1 MIKKITVKG
10 EFRNRTYLYEVEDGI
25 DFFDAVKK
33 ASADFVNTPDGRK
46 IYYKKGSFSWN
57 DFASVPEYICRK
69 YGLRKLNFEESIVKN
84 NESLIS
90 QNTTHPR
97 VCGLQYPPKVD
108 ISSQHNPQGWAY
120 RWHCGSSAFRPDAIS
135 APTTVPGNPSG
146 SPRLRDT

>member
-1 MIKKITVKG
+1 MTGKTKKQILQ
-10 EFRNRTYLYEVEDGI
+10 EL
-25 DFFDAVKK
+25 
-33 ASADFVNTPDGRK
+33 
-46 IYYKKGSFSWN
+46 
-57 DFASVPEYICRK
+57 
-69 YGLRKLNFEESIVKN
+69 EESQKRIQELQQEADRLKN
-84 NESLIS
+84 YSFIR

-108 ISSQHNPQGWAY
+108 ISNQHNPQGWAY